1 MDGAEDVDGGVEA
14 AMSSSAATSSTLY
27 AQGDQSGV
35 ELHFHRWRPRRGR
48 WRGGCHLHT
57 CGAKHDDDD
66 VRAETAGL
74 QLGVT
79 STSVADDAEDDD
91 HDSGVKA
98 ASVQPDVS
106 STPAADDAQDG
117 DHDGSAE
124 AVDMQP
130 GAPSTPAALKTMTGH
145 KSCPRAALR
154 RLPSHGTEGNG
165 GEARAVFTP
174 V

>member
-1 MDGAEDVDGGVEA
+1 MLLLIKLTKSVIKKKN
-14 AMSSSAATSSTLY
+14 S
-27 AQGDQSGV
+27 
-35 ELHFHRWRPRRGR
+35 LHGRHPRRGG
-48 WRGGCHLHT
+48 WRGGFLLHT

-66 VRAETAGL
+66 VRVEAAGV
-74 QLGVT
+74 QPGVT

-91 HDSGVKA
+91 HDSSVKA
-98 ASVQPDVS
+98 ASVQPDAS

-124 AVDMQP
+124 AVDVQP
-130 GAPSTPAALKTMTGH
+130 GAPSTPVALKTMTQ
-145 KSCPRAALR
+145 KLSRAALR